1 MEDNVFD
8 LSHWGEEAAAGE
20 IVGRSAQARSAFQ
33 WHLRNTLIDV
43 AAILAAVVVAA
54 PAAAFAMWATQGLPR
69 LMRNASGGMLGSM
82 PAAQSHG
89 YLAAITTIGAGLA
102 GLIVSAGVLWVV
114 GGVTNRVVTKYLD
127 DRFALLPPPHIDDIG
142 H

>member
-1 MEDNVFD
+1 MSDPRRRITGMEDNVFD
-8 LSHWGEEAAAGE
+8 LNHWHEEPAAGE
-20 IVGRSAQARSAFQ
+20 IAGRSAQARSALQ

-69 LMRNASGGMLGSM
+69 LMRNASGEALGSM

-89 YLAAITTIGAGLA
+89 YLAAITTIGAGL
-102 GLIVSAGVLWVV
+102 V
-114 GGVTNRVVTKYLD
+114 
-127 DRFALLPPPHIDDIG
+127 
-142 H
+142 